1 MLPRFRLPG
10 AAAAVAAVLL
20 CGPVAHRLLA
30 QSFDR
35 LQSAEIE
42 RFLTEAPI
50 VRLGETLGGVTQS
63 RQAVLQLEGISHYAV
78 WKTIDQKRTGVT
90 QLGGAASEINFFDT
104 WKTEVPAYELDKLI
118 GLKMVPAAVARTYR
132 NTEGGADRV
141 GRSRDV
147 RSRAPEEAAGTAG
160 FRGLE
165 PEYGE
170 CPAVRQPDLQCR
182 PALQQH
188 LDHQELGHHPDR
200 SLAIVPAA

>member
-1 MLPRFRLPG
+1 MHPRFRLPG
-10 AAAAVAAVLL
+10 AAAAVAAVLV
-20 CGPVAHRLLA
+20 CGPVAQRLLA
-30 QSFDR
+30 QSFDG

-50 VRLGETLGGVTQS
+50 VRLGETLGGVTRS
-63 RQAVLQLEGISHYAV
+63 RQAVLRARRRQPFRGLEDHRREANRRDLARPSRVRNQFPRHVEDRGS
-78 WKTIDQKRTGVT
+78 GVRARQT
-90 QLGGAASEINFFDT
+90 DRPENGPGRRGAYLSQH
-104 WKTEVPAYELDKLI
+104 
-118 GLKMVPAAVARTYR
+118 G
-132 NTEGGADRV
+132 GGADRV

-147 RSRAPEEAAGTAG
+147 RSRSPEEAAGTAG

-170 CPAVRQPDLQCR
+170 CPAVRQPDLQRR

-200 SLAIVPAA
+200 PFAIVPAA